1 MGNYYNFGLKFKTVI
16 TNYNFNH
23 LKKNSKSEL
32 PTTILW
38 SGYSYDKSQWF
49 ENYFE
54 NPITLW
60 NFCFNFKVTIFAQN
74 YGKKEWQEIPKSVM
88 VIHDIIVFQKKKMI
102 FPYAIGFLKNFNHY
116 LFWRGL
122 LSCQATNSITQ
133 NPRKALF

>member
-60 NFCFNFKVTIFAQN
+60 NFCFNFKVIIFAQN

-88 VIHDIIVFQKKKMI
+88 VIYDIIVFQKKKNDISLCDWI
-102 FPYAIGFLKNFNHY
+102 F
-116 LFWRGL
+116 
-122 LSCQATNSITQ
+122 
-133 NPRKALF
+133 